1 MTASRIEYLL
11 DRFVTKDI
19 TPEEKEELMDLL
31 RDPRYEATFKSII
44 QDVMEQ
50 TGIEKEMPGE
60 RADAVLANIL
70 QVGKDPV
77 VYEEQRKVFSLSWM
91 RVAAAAAFI
100 VLIGGTYYWSGQ
112 NNRKEDSGSKAI
124 TVKNEPILPGTDKAV
139 LTMSDGRTIVLENVE
154 NGLLAETG
162 NTNIKKEGALLEYN
176 AVIRGSEP
184 AEVTFNTLSTPR
196 GGQYRVVLSDGSKVW
211 LNAASSLHFPTA
223 FTGSSREVE
232 LTGEAYFEIAK
243 NKRMPFHVV
252 VNGTRIN
259 VLGTHFNVNAYSEEQ
274 AIKTSLL
281 EGSVEVING
290 SFTNLIKPGE
300 QAIVKRKN
308 DIIDK
313 AAVNMDAVMAWKNGL
328 FEFEGA
334 DVSQIMRQ
342 IARWYDVEIEY
353 AGKIPLRR
361 FEGKISR
368 NAQLSEVLQILE
380 LSNIKF
386 SVVGKRIIVQ

>member
-19 TPEEKEELMDLL
+19 TPEEKEELIDLL
-31 RDPRYEATFKSII
+31 LDPRYEATFKSII

-353 AGKIPLRR
+353 AGKVPLRR